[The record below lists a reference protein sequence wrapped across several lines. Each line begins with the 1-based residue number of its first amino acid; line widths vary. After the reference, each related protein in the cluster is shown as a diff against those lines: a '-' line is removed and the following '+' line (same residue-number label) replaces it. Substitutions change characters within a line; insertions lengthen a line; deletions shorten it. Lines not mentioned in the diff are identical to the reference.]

1 MKYKVNIM
9 DRDNDCEVMMRI
21 VISEEQKKLLD
32 HLCSAEGIFA
42 EWVKVEI
49 LSEDTPYKDLT

>member
-21 VISEEQKKLLD
+21 IISEEQKKLLNR
-32 HLCSAEGIFA
+32 LYSAEGIFA

-49 LSEDTPYKDLT
+49 LSEDAHYEDLT

>member
-9 DRDNDCEVMMRI
+9 DRDNDYEIMMRI
-21 VISEEQKKLLD
+21 IISEEQKRLLN